1 MSTNQ
6 VNASRRTFVK
16 LSAASMAA
24 LMLQGSGFALAD
36 ESMAQE
42 LKFTPGTY
50 SALAEGKNEP
60 FEVEV
65 TFSEDAITEIS
76 IPGHAET
83 RYISDMALEKIP
95 SQIVEYQSLNI
106 DSVTG
111 ATITSNAIMTAVRDC
126 VEQAG
131 GATEVLEEAQGP
143 EQSTETVELDA
154 DLVVIGAGASG
165 MAAAVASALNGA
177 KSVIVFEK
185 TSNMGGNCMVSG
197 GFFVYPA
204 APDELRPEMTDGL
217 RNHFERVLEN
227 AAELGISPD
236 AIAAVQQDY
245 DDYYAAGNT
254 RVYDSLD
261 FYAIDQAILSQ
272 HLDLEVMR
280 KQGEIAHN
288 YAEWLTELGFNWRA
302 CMPIAGFQWPNWSA
316 CADTPLGT
324 GEGFFDIERKV
335 IEENNLP
342 VTLLPLTPANELI
355 VEDGRVVGAKGV
367 SDDGTTYVVH
377 ASTGVILASGGYA
390 GNADMIKELDTYWG
404 FEEDDIIPTT
414 NAYGHTGDGIHMA
427 TTAGA
432 ALEGCELT
440 MMLPYADLKDFSSKT
455 AIGDAGNILIV
466 NSEGRR
472 YVDETADRYTLT
484 KAMMQQTNQIGWTVV
499 AGNTCLFEGDRT
511 SQGVR
516 IDTLIERGQL
526 FKGETIAE
534 LAEACGMDPA
544 VLEETVATY
553 NAYAEAGVDK
563 EFGRVSF
570 NENSPLLEPPYY
582 ASPRTWAAH
591 ITEGGLIVDEDYRVL
606 DTKGTPIE
614 GLYAIGE
621 VVNQQAGIGVM
632 GDGLNLAK
640 KLFTA

>member
-1 MSTNQ
+1 
-6 VNASRRTFVK
+6 
-16 LSAASMAA
+16 
-24 LMLQGSGFALAD
+24 
-36 ESMAQE
+36 MAQE

-261 FYAIDQAILSQ
+261 F
-272 HLDLEVMR
+272 
-280 KQGEIAHN
+280 
-288 YAEWLTELGFNWRA
+288 
-302 CMPIAGFQWPNWSA
+302 
-316 CADTPLGT
+316 
-324 GEGFFDIERKV
+324 
-335 IEENNLP
+335 
-342 VTLLPLTPANELI
+342 
-355 VEDGRVVGAKGV
+355 
-367 SDDGTTYVVH
+367 
-377 ASTGVILASGGYA
+377 
-390 GNADMIKELDTYWG
+390 
-404 FEEDDIIPTT
+404 
-414 NAYGHTGDGIHMA
+414 
-427 TTAGA
+427 
-432 ALEGCELT
+432 
-440 MMLPYADLKDFSSKT
+440 
-455 AIGDAGNILIV
+455 
-466 NSEGRR
+466 
-472 YVDETADRYTLT
+472 
-484 KAMMQQTNQIGWTVV
+484 
-499 AGNTCLFEGDRT
+499 
-511 SQGVR
+511 
-516 IDTLIERGQL
+516 
-526 FKGETIAE
+526 
-534 LAEACGMDPA
+534 
-544 VLEETVATY
+544 
-553 NAYAEAGVDK
+553 
-563 EFGRVSF
+563 
-570 NENSPLLEPPYY
+570 
-582 ASPRTWAAH
+582 
-591 ITEGGLIVDEDYRVL
+591 
-606 DTKGTPIE
+606 
-614 GLYAIGE
+614 
-621 VVNQQAGIGVM
+621 
-632 GDGLNLAK
+632 
-640 KLFTA
+640 